1 MRSLLAMAAAA
12 LLALP
17 AAAETVTV
25 FAAASLKTA
34 LDEIAA
40 GYSARMGDDVTVSFA
55 GSSALARQI
64 QAGAPA
70 DVFISANTDW
80 MDRLEAEGRIAAGTR
95 SDLLG
100 NSIVL
105 IAHGEVPA
113 TDDIAA
119 ALAQGRIAMA
129 LVEAVPAGIYGKAAL
144 THMGLWD
151 RVQTRVIQADNVRA
165 ALAFVALGEAPRG
178 IVYATDAAVEP
189 RVSVLATFPPD
200 SHPPIVYPAALT
212 ADAGPEAAAFLD
224 YLKGPEARAV
234 FDRLGFSGP
243 GD

>member
-224 YLKGPEARAV
+224 YLKGPEARAG